1 MRSVALYGVYKV
13 RYKVRAAL
21 KLCFNHGL
29 RARHVFTQLYEIVVA
44 AGNAADKCNDYNG
57 NNDSYCKTLF
67 VFHGVTSFFG
77 GEISVVKTVRIVFL
91 PTP

>member
-13 RYKVRAAL
+13 WYKVRAAL

-44 AGNAADKCNDYNG
+44 ADNAADKCNDYNG
-57 NNDSYCKTLF
+57 NNDSYCKTLLF
-67 VFHGVTSFFG
+67 SWCYLLFRGRN
-77 GEISVVKTVRIVFL
+77 ISRQNRSDCFL